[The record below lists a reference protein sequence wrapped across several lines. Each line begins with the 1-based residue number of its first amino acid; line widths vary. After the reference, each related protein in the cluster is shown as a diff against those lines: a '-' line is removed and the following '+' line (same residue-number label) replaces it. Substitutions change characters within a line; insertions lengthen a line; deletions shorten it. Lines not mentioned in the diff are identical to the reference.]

1 MKKLSFFSIL
11 TLISLTIKSLYARY
25 EITGSIELTGG
36 ATEFSFLFLIVLF
49 TTIFRNKMSSFFFV
63 VINIIGSLF
72 LLTAA
77 MYFDYY
83 NAIFTYKSM
92 AQAGQLGEIRTSV
105 YALFKYEYLLFFAD
119 FPFLFLLQKKVTRR
133 NIQIGA
139 KKFLILVTI
148 NFIILFWGFYR
159 SSQAISELSK
169 YNSLGLFAYQL
180 MDVASETGLLFKEE
194 KNITPDLVKS
204 SKPSQLNAE
213 LQLRGSAKNKN
224 LIIVQLESVQSF
236 LLNKRIGG
244 AEITPN
250 LNKLIQES
258 YFFPNFYTQVGKGN
272 TSDAEF
278 LINSSIYALG
288 SEPMSTAIAG
298 KEVPSLPRKLKQAGY
313 YSATFHAN
321 EVSFWSR
328 KEMYEALGFDG
339 YFDQEYFGTEDYIA
353 YGVSDEILYKKTVEK
368 LASLKDEKFYAHI
381 IALSSHYP
389 YDLPKTKNKYTITLP
404 EDYNGSIV
412 GSYIKSVSY
421 ADYAFGKLIEELKK
435 SGLYDDS
442 LIVVYG
448 DHQGVQTQ
456 NEKDTALVNEI
467 IGHDYHPILDHL
479 NVPLIVKVPFQK
491 GKIVN
496 SVGGLVDVYPT
507 IANLLGLD
515 LGEEIIFGIDLIN
528 TKTNTIGFRFY
539 APTGTFVT
547 SQYAYAPGKTKAS
560 GVLTSLP
567 DRRKREASQQ
577 SLEELN
583 KVIDYINLSDEYIRT
598 MK

>member
-1 MKKLSFFSIL
+1 M
-11 TLISLTIKSLYARY
+11 
-25 EITGSIELTGG
+25 
-36 ATEFSFLFLIVLF
+36 
-49 TTIFRNKMSSFFFV
+49 
-63 VINIIGSLF
+63 
-72 LLTAA
+72 
-77 MYFDYY
+77 
-83 NAIFTYKSM
+83 
-92 AQAGQLGEIRTSV
+92 
-105 YALFKYEYLLFFAD
+105 FKYEYLLFFAD